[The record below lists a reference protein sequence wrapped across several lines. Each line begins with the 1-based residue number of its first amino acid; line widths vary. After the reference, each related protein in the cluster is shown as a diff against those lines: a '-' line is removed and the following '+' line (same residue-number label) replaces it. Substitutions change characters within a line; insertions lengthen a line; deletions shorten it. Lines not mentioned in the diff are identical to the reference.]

1 MQLIDNAGVNDPYV
15 NLALEEYAVRN
26 LDLEDSAYLLFY
38 VNRPSIIIGKNQN
51 TLEEINHRYVEAEGI
66 HVVRRISGGGA
77 VYHDLGNL
85 NFSFIRKMA
94 RGALLN
100 FEKFTEPVVRVL
112 RELGVPAELTGRNDI
127 VADGRKVSGNA
138 QFTTALRMFSH
149 GTLLFA
155 SELERVQEALTVKI
169 GKIESKGLK
178 SVRSRVANVSEFLD
192 APMPLEEFRERLLRG
207 IFGTSAAPVRQLTD
221 EEWEAVH
228 ALADSKYRQWDWNYG
243 ESPDFNLQKVHRF
256 PIGEI
261 DCRLDVHNGHIRGL
275 KVYGDFLGLGEISEL
290 ERALT
295 GAPYSRQGLQQA
307 IEPLDLDHYFGG
319 LSHAELIDLLY

>member
-1 MQLIDNAGVNDPYV
+1 MQLIDNEGTNDPHL

-38 VNRPSIIIGKNQN
+38 VNRPAIIVGKNQN
-51 TLEEINHRYVEAEGI
+51 TLEEINHRYVEDEGI
-66 HVVRRISGGGA
+66 HVVRRISGGGT

-85 NFSFIRKMA
+85 NFSFLR
-94 RGALLN
+94 RLQTGNLLN
-100 FEKFTEPVVRVL
+100 FQQFTEPVVRVL

-127 VADGRKVSGNA
+127 VADGRKISGNA
-138 QFTTALRMFSH
+138 QFTTSNRMFSH

-155 SELERVQEALTVKI
+155 SELDRVQEALTVKI

-178 SVRSRVANVSEFLD
+178 SVRSRVANVSEFLA
-192 APMPLEEFRERLLRG
+192 APMNLEEFRERLLRG
-207 IFGTSAAPVRQLTD
+207 IFGSSEPPLRRLTD
-221 EEWEAVH
+221 AEWQKVH
-228 ALADSKYRQWDWNYG
+228 ELADSKYRQWDWNYG

-261 DCRLDVHNGHIRGL
+261 DCRLDVHHGVIESV

-295 GAPYSRQGLQQA
+295 GIAYSPDALRGA
-307 IEPLDLDHYFGG
+307 IERLDLDHYFGG
-319 LSHAELIDLLY
+319 LDHSELVELLY